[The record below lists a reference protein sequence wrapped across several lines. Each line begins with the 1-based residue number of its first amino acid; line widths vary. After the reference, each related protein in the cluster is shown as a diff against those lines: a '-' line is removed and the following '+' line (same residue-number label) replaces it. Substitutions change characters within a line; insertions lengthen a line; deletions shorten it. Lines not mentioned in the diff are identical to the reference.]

1 MGDGVVEHE
10 LDRAKLVERY
20 LHGWCAHL
28 ACAIQRRTGW
38 TMVGIHGPDEHGGP
52 PRHVACRLPDGTF
65 ADARG
70 IGLSAAAVC
79 EGYVDAIEEFT
90 MRPVSAG
97 EMIARFHREEGAH
110 EQASRDCDRLLPDL
124 PPGKHHAA
132 FIMDMDGDRV
142 EIHADFDLGVVAEVL
157 DGVLEVRGVRADGS
171 KLGMIAE
178 VQAAAAQRDVLIGW
192 IESVVIAAGE
202 GAPMPLR
209 SGVHPYSRLSAA
221 LAHSPV

>member
-28 ACAIQRRTGW
+28 ACAIQRRTDW

-110 EQASRDCDRLLPDL
+110 EQASRDCDILLPEL
-124 PPGKHHAA
+124 PPGEHQAT
-132 FIMDMDGDRV
+132 FTMDVDGDRM
-142 EIHADFDLGVVAEVL
+142 EICADFDLGAVAEVL
-157 DGVLEVRGVRADGS
+157 GGMSEIRGVRPNGTDI
-171 KLGMIAE
+171 LLTE

-192 IESVVIAAGE
+192 IESVVLAAGE

-209 SGVHPYSRLSAA
+209 SGVHPYPRLSAA
-221 LAHSPV
+221 VAHSPV